1 MRRGGGGHYILLFAA
16 KESSTLHA
24 KNGAAAAWQEWR
36 RTHECCQAA
45 GLRAR
50 VFAHTRRRQLAMAR
64 IAGALDLRTQCREA
78 SHKRSRRRS
87 VEVW

>member
-16 KESSTLHA
+16 KESSTLYA

-36 RTHECCQAA
+36 RTHGCCQAA

-50 VFAHTRRRQLAMAR
+50 VFAIYATSP
-64 IAGALDLRTQCREA
+64 A
-78 SHKRSRRRS
+78 SYGPDCWSPGSRNSVSRS
-87 VEVW
+87 